1 MVFGLLRTMRLI
13 FVNSADAWGG
23 NEKWTVMAAE
33 TLQAR
38 GHRIWMVCRSEV
50 MRERCERADLETISV
65 RMRGNLDVAAIVR
78 LRAIFRRIGPDAMV
92 LTKVREY
99 WLGALAARWAARRSY
114 GLRVF
119 YRLGLRRAFRDSP
132 KYRFLLRHCVD
143 GIVVN
148 SADIRAHLLAHTPRI
163 PMDRIH
169 VVYNGVPEIGSPKED
184 FRTRWEVPPGM
195 PLIGAAGRLAHQ
207 KGFDFLIRTFA
218 EVRGH
223 RPDARLVIVG
233 EGSERPALEALV
245 HELGLV
251 GAVLLPGFCEDMAGF
266 FEALDLFVLSS
277 REEGLANV
285 LLEAMMCGLPVV
297 ATDISGTREAV
308 VHGETGHVVPSGDC
322 EEMAAGIEALLKRPQ
337 LAERM
342 GAAGQ
347 KRVQEHFSV
356 SRMAEAL
363 ETVLGAGD

>member
-1 MVFGLLRTMRLI
+1 MRLV

-33 TLQAR
+33 ALQAR
-38 GHRIWMVCRSEV
+38 GHRIWMVCRSDV
-50 MRERCERADLETISV
+50 MRARCERADLETIPV
-65 RMRGNLDVAAIVR
+65 RMRGNLDLAAIAR
-78 LRAIFRRIGPDAMV
+78 LRAIFRRLAPDAVM

-99 WLGALAARWAARRSY
+99 WLGALAARWAAGRSSGPRVP

-148 SADIRAHLLAHTPRI
+148 SADIRAHLLGHAPRI
-163 PMDRIH
+163 PADRIH
-169 VVYNGVPEIGSPKED
+169 VVYNGVPELGPPTEN
-184 FRTRWEVPPGM
+184 FRTRWGVPPGM

-218 EVRGH
+218 EVWRR

-233 EGSERPALEALV
+233 EGSGRPALETLV
-245 HELGLV
+245 RELGLAD
-251 GAVLLPGFCEDMAGF
+251 AVLLPGFCEDMAGF
-266 FEALDLFVLSS
+266 LEALDLFVLSS

-297 ATDISGTREAV
+297 ATDISGTREAA
-308 VHGETGHVVPSGDC
+308 VHAETGYVVPFGDC
-322 EEMAAGIEALLKRPQ
+322 EEMATGIEAFLERPE

-342 GAAGQ
+342 GEVGRQ
-347 KRVQEHFSV
+347 RIQERFSV

-363 ETVLGAGD
+363 EAILEAGG